1 MRVPPTCRIFSE
13 PFASRCG
20 FSLVEVSIA
29 LGIVSIALL
38 SVLGLMPVGLST
50 MRQAMD
56 QTTEAQ
62 ILRRISGEAALVP
75 FDRLDL
81 FASAGPYF
89 FAQDGT
95 LQDQQG
101 QDTRYAVSLQR
112 LAASYPG
119 SSNAV
124 NLSSSLAAFRVE
136 TVRLATGREQ
146 ARMTN
151 VVHLAN
157 SGNSAY

>member
-1 MRVPPTCRIFSE
+1 
-13 PFASRCG
+13 
-20 FSLVEVSIA
+20 
-29 LGIVSIALL
+29 
-38 SVLGLMPVGLST
+38 

-75 FDRLDL
+75 FDQLDA

-95 LQDQQG
+95 LQGQQG
-101 QDTRYAVSLQR
+101 QETRYAVSLQR

-119 SSNAV
+119 SANAT

-136 TVRLATGREQ
+136 TMRLASGVEQ
-146 ARMTN
+146 ARTTN